1 MSGPAGDYAGDTVL
15 SQVGC
20 EPTNPQ
26 MNPYESPRTP
36 ANSSA
41 AISRRLD
48 RGVLFLALVMLIGC
62 LISIVG
68 FASAAVRDFLM
79 PRFGWIGLL
88 LSLNALIFIGFWIK
102 KPSRRGLLAAS
113 FMTCAIGVINGVALL
128 QTGTV
133 DVVQNAFH
141 DRVHSAWL
149 WSVFSYLSV
158 GGYFAFAAIRHRGVP
173 LDQGE
178 RITAS

>member
-1 MSGPAGDYAGDTVL
+1 MD
-15 SQVGC
+15 
-20 EPTNPQ
+20 
-26 MNPYESPRTP
+26 PYEAPRTQ

-41 AISRRLD
+41 AHSRRLD

-62 LISIVG
+62 LVSIVG

-79 PRFGWIGLL
+79 PRFGWVGLL
-88 LSLNALIFIGFWIK
+88 LSMNALIFIAFWMK
-102 KPSRRGLLAAS
+102 KPTRRGLLAAS
-113 FMTCAIGVINGVALL
+113 FMTCVIGVINGVALL

-149 WSVFSYLSV
+149 WSVLSYLFV
-158 GGYFAFAAIRHRGVP
+158 GGYFAFAAFRHRGVR

-178 RITAS
+178 RINTS